1 MSTRSLAWG
10 AALGCLATGC
20 SFGSFQTA
28 HTQLPGTVSIT
39 PGVTY
44 VTNRIADEAGRSTLT
59 NSGAQLSG
67 RAGITERIDV
77 GVGSFLQT
85 GLKGDVKMNVLSP
98 HARLA
103 LAPRLGAGYRLG
115 REIAM
120 VEAGA
125 ITSYRLVQGLEPY
138 VGLSFANH
146 WIEAEAPAA
155 TPNAVAARG
164 TGDGLLQLSIG
175 IELVQMSHFA
185 ILVEYGHW
193 FPLHDDPG
201 DFYRFLPTNIFGI
214 ALRLG
219 RVRRAESGGPRD
231 RAAVRE
237 LRSAEQR

>member
-1 MSTRSLAWG
+1 MSCRFFAWG
-10 AALGCLATGC
+10 AGLGGLASGC

-44 VTNRIADEAGRSTLT
+44 VSNRIDHEQGRSAMT
-59 NSGAQLSG
+59 NSTAQLGG
-67 RAGITERIDV
+67 RAGLTERIDV

-98 HARLA
+98 RAKLA
-103 LAPRLGAGYRLG
+103 LAPRLGAGYRFG

-120 VEAGA
+120 AEGGA

-146 WIEAEAPAA
+146 WIGADPSVAPP
-155 TPNAVAARG
+155 PNAVPARG

-175 IELVQMSHFA
+175 VELLQSSHFA
-185 ILVEYGHW
+185 ILAEYGHW
-193 FPLHDDPG
+193 FPLNNDPG
-201 DFYRFLPTNIFGI
+201 DFYRFLPSNIFGI
-214 ALRLG
+214 AVRVG
-219 RVRRAESGGPRD
+219 RVRAAESGGR
-231 RAAVRE
+231 
-237 LRSAEQR
+237 